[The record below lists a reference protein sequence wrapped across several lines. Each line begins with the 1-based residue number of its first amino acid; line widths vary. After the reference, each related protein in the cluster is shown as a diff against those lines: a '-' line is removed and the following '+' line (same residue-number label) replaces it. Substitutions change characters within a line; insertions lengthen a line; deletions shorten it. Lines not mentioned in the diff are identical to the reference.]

1 MLGADIS
8 LEGLDPAQ
16 ELLWAC
22 VLWAQATF
30 LQREGT
36 GRRKGQPVPNLIV
49 AGGVQGYFLLTR

>member
-16 ELLWAC
+16 ERLWAC

-30 LQREGT
+30 RPREGT